1 MQNSASQE
9 WTVDITDADIDAAL
23 ERAKSLPPEP
33 HAVSG
38 EYNRDLDL
46 IILRLDNGRRVVLPR
61 EQMQGLQNATEAQLA
76 HIEIFGGTDIAWPD
90 LDVDHHLPS
99 LLAGRYGSDK
109 WMRSLQ
115 DQHVAA

>member
-1 MQNSASQE
+1 VGE
-9 WTVDITDADIDAAL
+9 WVCTTTDEEIDAAI

-46 IILRLDNGRRVVLPR
+46 ILLRLDDGRRLVVPR
-61 EQMQGLQNATEAQLA
+61 EQMQGLENATEAQLS

-90 LDVDHHLPS
+90 LDVDHNLLS
-99 LLAGRYGSDK
+99 LLIGRYGSEK
-109 WMRSLQ
+109 WMQSLQ
-115 DQHVAA
+115 HRTVAA